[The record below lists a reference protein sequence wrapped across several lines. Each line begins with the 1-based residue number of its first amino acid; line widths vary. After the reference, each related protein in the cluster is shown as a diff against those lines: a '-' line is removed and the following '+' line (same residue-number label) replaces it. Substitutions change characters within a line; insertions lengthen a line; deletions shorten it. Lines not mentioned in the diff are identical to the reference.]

1 MDALGVYSGL
11 SFPQL
16 GIMQLVFAGAAASGS
31 GQDSASIAIN
41 KDWDIGTINISFTT
55 YTWPLGNVIY
65 VLPTTGI
72 MNITLHT
79 DVIQI
84 SVNAASISFTNA
96 HQYISIACNLFK
108 LAQ

>member
-16 GIMQLVFAGAAASGS
+16 GIMQLVFAGAAASDS
-31 GQDSASIAIN
+31 GQDSAHININ
-41 KDWDIGTINISFTT
+41 KDWDIGTINIAYTT
-55 YTWPLGNVIY
+55 YTWPRGNVIY

-79 DVIQI
+79 NVIQI
-84 SVNAASISFTNA
+84 SVNATSISFTNA

>member
-16 GIMQLVFAGAAASGS
+16 GVMQLVFAGAAAAGS
-31 GQDSASIAIN
+31 GQDSANIAIN
-41 KDWDIGTINISFTT
+41 KDWDIGTINISSFT

-72 MNITLHT
+72 MNITLDN
-79 DVIQI
+79 DVIPV
-84 SVNAASISFTNA
+84 SVSATSISFTDG
-96 HQYISIACNLFK
+96 HQYITIVCNLFK

>member
-16 GIMQLVFAGAAASGS
+16 GIMQLVFAGAAAAGS
-31 GQDSASIAIN
+31 GQDSARIDIN
-41 KDWDIGTINISFTT
+41 KDWDIGTINIAFTT
-55 YTWPLGNVIY
+55 YTWPLGSVIY

-72 MNITLHT
+72 MKVALYN
-79 DVIQI
+79 DVTEI
-84 SVNAASISFTNA
+84 SVNATSISFTSGY
-96 HQYISIACNLFK
+96 QFQTISCNLFK